1 MALGP
6 LTNVAIALLADPGL
20 GARLQSLYIMGG
32 NMEGVGNVTA
42 AAEFNFHA
50 DPEAAAAVLRLARCP
65 TTIATWELS
74 YKYTFVPLR
83 CTVLYCTVLY
93 CTVLQVHLR
102 APALEEGGAG
112 QPRHTPGQAHQQA
125 GGGEQCTF
133 KQRSTRRFVIT
144 KKPGRI

>member
-1 MALGP
+1 MQVSLVALGP

-32 NMEGVGNVTA
+32 NMEGVGNVTT

-74 YKYTFVPLR
+74 YKYNFIPLSWR
-83 CTVLYCTVLY
+83 REVLGSIDTPQAKMINRLE
-93 CTVLQVHLR
+93 QVGSYLHHVIE
-102 APALEEGGAG
+102 LE
-112 QPRHTPGQAHQQA
+112 
-125 GGGEQCTF
+125 
-133 KQRSTRRFVIT
+133 
-144 KKPGRI
+144 

>member
-1 MALGP
+1 MVAVPCPVQVSLVALGP
-6 LTNVAIALLADPGL
+6 LTNVAIAMLADPGL

-32 NMEGVGNVTA
+32 NMEGVGNVTT

-83 CTVLYCTVLY
+83 CTALYCTVL
-93 CTVLQVHLR
+93 
-102 APALEEGGAG
+102 
-112 QPRHTPGQAHQQA
+112 
-125 GGGEQCTF
+125 
-133 KQRSTRRFVIT
+133 
-144 KKPGRI
+144 

>member
-1 MALGP
+1 MSSTLQVSLVALGP

-32 NMEGVGNVTA
+32 NMEGVGNVTT

-74 YKYTFVPLR
+74 YKYTFVPLLYCTVLTVLS
-83 CTVLYCTVLY
+83 CTVLYCRYTFVPLRWRKEVLGSLD
-93 CTVLQVHLR
+93 TPQARLINK
-102 APALEEGGAG
+102 LEEVS
-112 QPRHTPGQAHQQA
+112 
-125 GGGEQCTF
+125 
-133 KQRSTRRFVIT
+133 STV
-144 KKPGRI
+144 